1 MNKKVEIM
9 QHSIYSQEYGR
20 FFLIKLSEKV
30 EKNSIVK
37 ETREDYKLLQCIGE
51 SFQINLSG
59 DISDTAL
66 IERTTTLLDDIKKSN
81 TFIVGSLKIEERL
94 LTNDGELIVVASMQ
108 DSNINDSLT
117 IFCEENEENQK
128 QTTKSRAAEKKL
140 GAFMPAKKFGI
151 VRLTEGI
158 TVCIIAYSREE
169 EQEAI
174 SSSIKLQR
182 DKTQKL

>member
-1 MNKKVEIM
+1 M
-9 QHSIYSQEYGR
+9 
-20 FFLIKLSEKV
+20 IKLSEKV

-117 IFCEENEENQK
+117 IFCEENEEN
-128 QTTKSRAAEKKL
+128 
-140 GAFMPAKKFGI
+140 
-151 VRLTEGI
+151 
-158 TVCIIAYSREE
+158 
-169 EQEAI
+169 
-174 SSSIKLQR
+174 
-182 DKTQKL
+182 